1 MYAKRLVNLEVETY
15 VKRKCDEIEGASAL
29 TPTTDGGEDEAMI
42 PNSMGKLSS
51 CSNDATAMAPIAMP
65 SELHSKPV
73 NVKPI
78 KCSKSS
84 LASSPIREIISCKY
98 WTRSNMHSIR
108 HPPSKAFHIQ
118 TLELILDSSE
128 SVFGKEDA
136 SMAGAKRSAV
146 CSIMPGV
153 ILDV

>member
-1 MYAKRLVNLEVETY
+1 MYAKRLVNLAVETY

-29 TPTTDGGEDEAMI
+29 TPTTDGEEDEAMI
-42 PNSMGKLSS
+42 PNRSMGKLSS

-73 NVKPI
+73 KPI

-84 LASSPIREIISCKY
+84 LASSPIQEIITCKY

-136 SMAGAKRSAV
+136 SMAAKRSAV